1 MPLSSAS
8 PRRLGRVLLTNDDGI
23 NAPGLA
29 LLAERVAEVADEVWV
44 VAPEKDQS
52 GMSRAVT
59 LTAPLRVEERGARRY
74 ALTGTPSD
82 CAIFGL
88 RHLLKDA
95 PPDIV
100 LSGIN
105 RGANVGD
112 EVPYSGTV
120 AAALT
125 ARLLGV
131 PAMAFSLALTDRA
144 HVRWDTARAL
154 LPRVLDH
161 ALGLRVAAN
170 AVLNINFPDLDPS
183 DVGDIV
189 VTRQSRGTLD
199 RIDVEAR
206 TDMRG
211 GTYHWM
217 AFRRHMPILGP
228 DTDAGALKHG
238 LVSITPIGFD
248 MTAPDGIA

>member
-1 MPLSSAS
+1 MPSTPHLS
-8 PRRLGRVLLTNDDGI
+8 RRFGRVLLTNDDGI
-23 NAPGLA
+23 NAPGLE
-29 LLAERVAEVADEVWV
+29 LLAELAADIADEVWV

-59 LTAPLRVEERGARRY
+59 LTTPLRVEERGPRRY

-82 CAIFGL
+82 CAIFAL
-88 RHLLKDA
+88 RHLLKDN

-131 PAMAFSLALTDRA
+131 PAIAFSQAFTRGGQ
-144 HVRWDTARAL
+144 VRWDTARTL
-154 LPRVLDH
+154 LPRALDH
-161 ALGLRVAAN
+161 ALSLRTASNV
-170 AVLNINFPDLDPS
+170 VLNVNFPDLDAS
-183 DVGDIV
+183 DVSDVV

-199 RIDVEAR
+199 RIDVEPR

-211 GTYHWM
+211 GTYYWM

>member
-1 MPLSSAS
+1 MPLST
-8 PRRLGRVLLTNDDGI
+8 PPTRRLGRVLLTNDDGI

-29 LLAERVAEVADEVWV
+29 LLAEVVAEVADEVWV

-59 LTAPLRVEERGARRY
+59 LTTPLRAEQRGERHFAV
-74 ALTGTPSD
+74 TGTPSD

-88 RHLLKDA
+88 RHVLRDN
-95 PPDIV
+95 PPDLV

-131 PAMAFSLALTDRA
+131 PAIAFSQQFTDRT
-144 HVRWDTARAL
+144 HVRWDTARTL

-170 AVLNINFPDLDPS
+170 AVLNINFPGLDAA

-189 VTRQSRGTLD
+189 VTTQSRGTLD

-206 TDMRG
+206 SDLRG
-211 GTYHWM
+211 GEYYWM

-238 LVSITPIGFD
+238 LVSITPVGFD
-248 MTAPDGIA
+248 LTATDGIA

>member
-1 MPLSSAS
+1 MTSSVPPA
-8 PRRLGRVLLTNDDGI
+8 RRLGRVLLTNDDGI

-29 LLAERVAEVADEVWV
+29 LLAELVAGVAEEVWV

-59 LTAPLRVEERGARRY
+59 LTTPLRVEERGERRY

-88 RHLLKDA
+88 RHLLKDN

-131 PAMAFSLALTDRA
+131 PAIAFSQSFARGGQ
-144 HVRWDTARAL
+144 VRWDTARAVFA
-154 LPRVLDH
+154 RSLDY
-161 ALGLRVAAN
+161 ALDLRVAAN
-170 AVLNINFPDLDPS
+170 AVLNVNFPDVDAA
-183 DVGDIV
+183 DVGDV
-189 VTRQSRGTLD
+189 VLTRQSRGTLD
-199 RIDVEAR
+199 RIDVEPRA
-206 TDMRG
+206 DMRG
-211 GTYHWM
+211 GTYYWM

-238 LVSITPIGFD
+238 LVSVTPLGFD
-248 MTAPDGIA
+248 MTAPEGIA

>member
-1 MPLSSAS
+1 MPQSAL
-8 PRRLGRVLLTNDDGI
+8 PARRFGRVLLTNDDGI

-29 LLAERVAEVADEVWV
+29 LLAELAAEIADEVWV

-59 LTAPLRVEERGARRY
+59 LMAPLRVEERGPRRY
-74 ALTGTPSD
+74 AVTGTPSD

-88 RHLLKDA
+88 RHLLKDSA
-95 PPDIV
+95 PDLV
-100 LSGIN
+100 LSGVN

-131 PAMAFSLALTDRA
+131 PAIAFSQVVTDRT
-144 HVRWDTARAL
+144 HVRWDTTRAL
-154 LPRVLDH
+154 LPRALDH
-161 ALGLRVAAN
+161 ALGLRVAGN
-170 AVLNINFPDLDPS
+170 AVLNVNFPDLDAA
-183 DVGDIV
+183 DVGDVV

-206 TDMRG
+206 TDLRG
-211 GTYHWM
+211 GNYYWM
-217 AFRRHMPILGP
+217 SFRRHMPILGP

-238 LVSITPIGFD
+238 LISITPIGFD
-248 MTAPDGIA
+248 MTAPEGIA